1 MHKCLF
7 YRGNINCSYFLPLV
21 EISVDDLNGGDKTCD
36 IFLTSLIFSL
46 TVWMTLDTI
55 SLDKSSKLKEGAN
68 GSTIDM
74 VIYGR
79 VQLFMMAFYSLFQPA
94 QNVICARAFYQHS
107 CN

>member
-1 MHKCLF
+1 
-7 YRGNINCSYFLPLV
+7 LV
-21 EISVDDLNGGDKTCD
+21 EISVDDLNGGDKNCD

-68 GSTIDM
+68 GNTIDM

-79 VQLFMMAFYSLFQPA
+79 VKLFTMAF
-94 QNVICARAFYQHS
+94 
-107 CN
+107 

>member
-1 MHKCLF
+1 MHKCVF

-21 EISVDDLNGGDKTCD
+21 EISVDDLNGEDKNCD
-36 IFLTSLIFSL
+36 IFLTSHIFSL

-55 SLDKSSKLKEGAN
+55 SLDIPSKLKEDAN
-68 GSTIDM
+68 GNTIDM

-79 VQLFMMAFYSLFQPA
+79 VRLFTMAFYSFIQPA

-107 CN
+107 CI

>member
-1 MHKCLF
+1 MHTYLF
-7 YRGNINCSYFLPLV
+7 YRGNINCRQCLPLV
-21 EISVDDLNGGDKTCD
+21 EISVDDLNGGDNDCD

-55 SLDKSSKLKEGAN
+55 SLDNSSKLKEGAN
-68 GSTIDM
+68 GNTIDM

-79 VQLFMMAFYSLFQPA
+79 VKLFTMAFYSLFQPA
-94 QNVICARAFYQHS
+94 HNVIFARAFYQHS